1 MSRASRGFR
10 IFGKAIK
17 FLFFIF
23 VFSVIFFL
31 FWRIFSS
38 DNPKSMERLAVN
50 DKLAAAY
57 EQDGNDLYMFNQNLD
72 MITRTE
78 HNYGYFA
85 VTNSVFI
92 PAANQIQIT
101 FRYNNST
108 ITHLAE
114 DKELSEVPSRDEDL
128 FDVTLLLAT
137 DLTPENTEDDLG
149 NDPDSVKLTR
159 VHASSVTAEKKNLY
173 NYRRFVFDLDE
184 IGVSLEDLLESGEL
198 LAVYTDI
205 YYVGDVNYEE
215 TTYGTLCIYDHLS
228 GTHEVKLSG
237 ADKRALRKYGK
248 N

>member
-17 FLFFIF
+17 FLFFLFIF
-23 VFSVIFFL
+23 SLIFLL
-31 FWRIFSS
+31 FWRVFSS
-38 DNPKSMERLAVN
+38 DNPKSMEKLTVN
-50 DKLAAAY
+50 DKLFAAY

-72 MITRTE
+72 MITRAD

-92 PAANQIQIT
+92 PSANQIQIT

-108 ITHLAE
+108 ITHLVE
-114 DKELSEVPSRDEDL
+114 DKGLEETPSRDEEL
-128 FDVTLLLAT
+128 FDVTLLIAT
-137 DLTPENTEDDLG
+137 DLTPENTEDNLG
-149 NDPDSVKLTR
+149 NDPASVKLTR
-159 VHASSVTAEKKNLY
+159 VHASSVTEEQKNLY
-173 NYRRFVFDLDE
+173 NYRRLVFDLDDLD
-184 IGVSLEDLLESGEL
+184 ISLEELLESGEL

-215 TTYGTLCIYDHLS
+215 TTYGTLCIYDHLAT
-228 GTHEVKLSG
+228 THEVKLSG

-248 N
+248 D

>member
-10 IFGKAIK
+10 IFGKTVK
-17 FLFFIF
+17 FLFLLL

-38 DNPKSMERLAVN
+38 DNPKSMEQLTVN

-57 EQDGNDLYMFNQNLD
+57 EEDGNDLYMFQQKLD

-78 HNYGYFA
+78 RNYGYFA
-85 VTNSVFI
+85 ITDSVFI

-114 DKELSEVPSRDEDL
+114 DKELSETPAREDEL

-137 DLTPENTEDDLG
+137 DLTPENTEDNLG
-149 NDPDSVKLTR
+149 NDPDSVKFTR
-159 VHASSVTAEKKNLY
+159 VHASSVSSDTKNIY
-173 NYRRFVFDLDE
+173 NFRRFVFDLDE
-184 IGVSLEDLLESGEL
+184 VGVSLDELLEDGEL
-198 LAVYTDI
+198 LAVYTDV
-205 YYVGDVNYEE
+205 YYIGDVNYDE
-215 TTYGTLCIYDHLS
+215 TPYGTLCLYDHLAK
-228 GTHEVKLSG
+228 TYDVKLSG
-237 ADKRALRKYGK
+237 ADRRALKKYGK
-248 N
+248 D